1 MIVKF
6 MYELV
11 YDGSK
16 KLQSRLKDYINIIQ
30 GVAKV
35 EYKRIPSHMLDCE
48 ELVSIGIIALQALF
62 KNKTDEQLDNYN
74 SSYIATAVR
83 WAIRNELRN
92 RYKWYTLKHKKE
104 NGELTDEEYSEN
116 QSTLDVSPT
125 KVREAV
131 YETILS
137 IDSIMASSSDSDSP
151 FDFIKDTS
159 ATPDESAEISELSK
173 LIKEAIAKLPQKDRT
188 IVEYRFYRNLQVKQ
202 IAQMVGLSSSRITRI
217 IQAALN
223 DVRVYLQK
231 RGLTSY

>member
-1 MIVKF
+1 MVA
-6 MYELV
+6 
-11 YDGSK
+11 
-16 KLQSRLKDYINIIQ
+16 KLQAKLKDYIDIIQ
-30 GVAKV
+30 KVAKA
-35 EYKRIPSHMLDCE
+35 EYRRIPSHMLDCE

-62 KNKTDEQLDNYN
+62 KNKTEEQLTHYN

-92 RYKWYTLKHKKE
+92 RYKWYTLKHKKDDAE
-104 NGELTDEEYSEN
+104 TDAEDQEYTEN

-137 IDSIMASSSDSDSP
+137 IDSIMAASSDNDSP

-159 ATPDESAEISELSK
+159 ATPDEKAEISELSK
-173 LIKEAIAKLPQKDRT
+173 LIKEAIAKLPRKDRT

-202 IAQMVGLSSSRITRI
+202 IASMVGLSSSRITRI
-217 IQAALN
+217 VQSSLN
-223 DVRVYLQK
+223 QVRKYLQSQ
-231 RGLTSY
+231 GLTNY

>member
-1 MIVKF
+1 MQAK
-6 MYELV
+6 
-11 YDGSK
+11 
-16 KLQSRLKDYINIIQ
+16 LKDYIDIIQ
-30 GVAKV
+30 KVARV

-62 KNKTDEQLDNYN
+62 KNKTEEQLANYN

-104 NGELTDEEYSEN
+104 DGDFEGEANEYTEN
-116 QSTLDVSPT
+116 QSTLDVSPS

-137 IDSIMASSSDSDSP
+137 IDSIMAASSDNDSP

-159 ATPDESAEISELSK
+159 ATPDEKAEISELSK

-202 IAQMVGLSSSRITRI
+202 IASMVGLSSSRITRI
-217 IQAALN
+217 IQASLN
-223 DVRVYLQK
+223 QVREYLQK
-231 RGLTSY
+231 RGMSSY

>member
-1 MIVKF
+1 MVA
-6 MYELV
+6 
-11 YDGSK
+11 
-16 KLQSRLKDYINIIQ
+16 KLQAKLKDYIDIIQ
-30 GVAKV
+30 KVARV

-48 ELVSIGIIALQALF
+48 ELISIGIIALQALF
-62 KNKTDEQLDNYN
+62 KNKTDEQMANYN

-104 NGELTDEEYSEN
+104 DGDFDGEMEEFSDN

-137 IDSIMASSSDSDSP
+137 IDSIMAASSDNDSP

-159 ATPDESAEISELSK
+159 AMPDEKAEITELSK

-202 IAQMVGLSSSRITRI
+202 NATKVGLSSSRITRI
-217 IQAALN
+217 IQASLN

>member
-1 MIVKF
+1 MQAK
-6 MYELV
+6 
-11 YDGSK
+11 
-16 KLQSRLKDYINIIQ
+16 LKDYIDIIQ
-30 GVAKV
+30 KVARV

-62 KNKTDEQLDNYN
+62 KNKTEEQLQNYN

-92 RYKWYTLKHKKE
+92 RYKWYTLKHKSE
-104 NGELTDEEYSEN
+104 DSEEDVQYSDN
-116 QSTLDVSPT
+116 QSSLDVSPT
-125 KVREAV
+125 KIREAV

-137 IDSIMASSSDSDSP
+137 IDSIMSASSDNDSP

-159 ATPDESAEISELSK
+159 ATPDEKAEITELSK

-217 IQAALN
+217 VQASLN
-223 DVRVYLQK
+223 QVREYLQK
-231 RGLTSY
+231 RGLNSY